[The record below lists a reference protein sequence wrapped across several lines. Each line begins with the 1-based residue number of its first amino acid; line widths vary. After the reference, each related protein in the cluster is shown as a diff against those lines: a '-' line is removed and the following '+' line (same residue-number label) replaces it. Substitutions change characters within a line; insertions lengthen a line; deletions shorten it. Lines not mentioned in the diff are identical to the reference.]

1 MLYVVNVSSSLET
14 LDFAG
19 KRNGSFQLMVCL
31 KYIIA
36 GVFVKEI
43 KKNDFLKRK
52 TRKGRFE

>member
-1 MLYVVNVSSSLET
+1 MNNASSLTET

-43 KKNDFLKRK
+43 KEK
-52 TRKGRFE
+52 